1 MLTYVC
7 IVADFLVFSFSMC
20 DTFGRT
26 IQIMKCVA
34 IMIIFISLVLI
45 LTGTRFIM
53 LPHSAIVVLVHI
65 LSPCLVI

>member
-1 MLTYVC
+1 
-7 IVADFLVFSFSMC
+7 
-20 DTFGRT
+20 
-26 IQIMKCVA
+26 MKCVA